1 MFEQIFMVEVH
12 FVADTQQ
19 TVYGLDWS
27 YFLLLEEQFDLRLEL
42 GKYWVDE
49 LFWLSCTVKVTQK
62 QADGLRLDSLL
73 CSEVIF
79 EQSGKLTLPE
89 LQFMPADLIV
99 NLDRRVYI
107 FSDNTF
113 LILSWR
119 AWVQI
124 LYDIFLNLLY
134 FFLRLTASSTL
145 CLW

>member
-1 MFEQIFMVEVH
+1 M
-12 FVADTQQ
+12 
-19 TVYGLDWS
+19 
-27 YFLLLEEQFDLRLEL
+27 
-42 GKYWVDE
+42 DE

-113 LILSWR
+113 LILS
-119 AWVQI
+119 
-124 LYDIFLNLLY
+124 
-134 FFLRLTASSTL
+134 
-145 CLW
+145 